1 MTVVIMAGGR
11 GTRMVEFRSE
21 VPKPMIEICG
31 RPVLQ
36 YQITCLREQGY
47 SDIVLMIGHLGDVI
61 ENFFGDGSE
70 YGVNITYVKEEEPLG
85 TAGALY
91 FLKDIV
97 TDDFLLINGD
107 IIFDVDIER
116 FRKTHK
122 KNGALATIL
131 IHPNNH
137 PYDSGII
144 ITSDDARVSGWLTKE
159 EKREWYK
166 NRVNAGL
173 HMISPEL
180 LERFERPEKKDL
192 DRDVL
197 KPLIAE
203 KNLYAYDSPEYI
215 KDMGTPERYGEAVRE
230 MRAGLVSKRSLRN
243 RQRAVFLDR
252 DGTINKYAGFLT
264 DINKFELAD
273 GVSDAVK
280 LINEQGLLCI
290 VITNQPAIAR
300 GELTVS
306 ELKEIHNK
314 METLL
319 GENDAY
325 VDDIFYCP
333 HHPDRGFEGER
344 SEYKMDCECR
354 KPKPGL
360 ILQAAKKYNID
371 LSASWM
377 IGDSESDVQAGINA
391 GCRVAFIGEKK
402 IPEADSYRDLLT
414 CIRMILKR

>member
-11 GTRMVEFRSE
+11 GTRMAQLNSE
-21 VPKPMIEICG
+21 VPKPMIEVCG
-31 RPVLQ
+31 KPVLQ
-36 YQITCLREQGY
+36 HQIACLREQGY
-47 SDIVLMIGHLGDVI
+47 LEIVIIIGYLGDVI
-61 ENFFGDGSE
+61 ESFFGDGSE
-70 YGVNITYVKEEEPLG
+70 YGVNITYIKEEEPLG

-91 FLKDIV
+91 FLKGLV

-116 FRKTHK
+116 FRKAHK
-122 KNGALATIL
+122 KNDALATIL
-131 IHPNNH
+131 THPNNH

-144 ITSDDARVSGWLTKE
+144 ITSDDARVSRWFTKE
-159 EKREWYK
+159 EKRGWYK

-180 LERFERPEKKDL
+180 LERFERMEKKDL

-203 KNLYAYDSPEYI
+203 GNLYAYDSPEYI
-215 KDMGTPERYGEAVRE
+215 KDMGTPERYREVVRE
-230 MRAGLVSKRSLRN
+230 MKAGFASKRSLRN

-264 DINKFELAD
+264 DISKFELTD

-280 LINEQGLLCI
+280 LINERGFLCI

-300 GELTVS
+300 GELTIR
-306 ELKEIHNK
+306 ELEEIHNK

-319 GENDAY
+319 GKNGAY

-344 SEYKMDCECR
+344 PEYKMDCECR

-371 LSASWM
+371 LTASWM

-391 GCRVAFIGEKK
+391 GCRVAFIGEKN
-402 IPEADSYRDLLT
+402 IPGVDSYCDLLT